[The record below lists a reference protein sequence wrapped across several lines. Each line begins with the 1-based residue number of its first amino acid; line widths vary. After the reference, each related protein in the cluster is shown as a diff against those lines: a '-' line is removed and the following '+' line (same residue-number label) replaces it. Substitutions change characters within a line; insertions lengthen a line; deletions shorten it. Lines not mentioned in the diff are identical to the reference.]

1 MLQRIFRTRAAGE
14 VAAPVAD
21 LAADRGDPDLQA
33 VMCAIGLP
41 AVAGALSNV
50 RSIRE
55 FSRHPFRYAR
65 MAAVLRRYTGVLDD
79 EPDIRDLGKLAVE
92 VGGLLTAETRNWLGE
107 VSGRGLE
114 IPG

>member
-1 MLQRIFRTRAAGE
+1 
-14 VAAPVAD
+14 
-21 LAADRGDPDLQA
+21 
-33 VMCAIGLP
+33 
-41 AVAGALSNV
+41 
-50 RSIRE
+50 
-55 FSRHPFRYAR
+55 
-65 MAAVLRRYTGVLDD
+65 VLDD